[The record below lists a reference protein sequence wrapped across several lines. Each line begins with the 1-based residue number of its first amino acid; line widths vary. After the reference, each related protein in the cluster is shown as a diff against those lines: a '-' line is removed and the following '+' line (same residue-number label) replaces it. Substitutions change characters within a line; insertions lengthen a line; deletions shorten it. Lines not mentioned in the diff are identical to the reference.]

1 MGRNFNRDKRQ
12 REEREKRKH
21 EEKAKKKA
29 ERAAQALASEGAVP
43 PEDPAPLT
51 DPENIV

>member
-29 ERAAQALASEGAVP
+29 ERAAQALLGEGTIP
-43 PEDPAPLT
+43 PEAPAPLT
-51 DPENIV
+51 GPENLV